1 MCNCSVMSFAH
12 ILHIFPPPDW
22 NLRSEWKWKVIISQ
36 LAVWGGRDYRRSDPN
51 RQPRHI
57 YDPLEWASFE
67 AIGYSARRRHPV
79 LQHRSREFGSAWS
92 VLGCGAVEVL
102 GNRSTQRFGGV
113 VGWVSRQPLAR
124 LHAKM
129 PLMRKPSICCQTRNS
144 ARASRWW
151 VSVSAS
157 CSA

>member
-1 MCNCSVMSFAH
+1 MCNCSVMSCAH
-12 ILHIFPPPDW
+12 ILQIFPPSDW
-22 NLRSEWKWKVIISQ
+22 NLRSKWKWEVIISQ
-36 LAVWGGRDYRRSDPN
+36 LAVRGGRDYRRSDPN

-57 YDPLEWASFE
+57 YDTLEWASFE
-67 AIGYSARRRHPV
+67 AIGYSTRRRHPV
-79 LQHRSREFGSAWS
+79 LQFGPREFGSAWS
-92 VLGCGAVEVL
+92 IFRLRAVEVL
-102 GNRSTQRFGGV
+102 GNRSAQRFGEV

-129 PLMRKPSICCQTRNS
+129 PLMAPICCQIRNL

-151 VSVSAS
+151 ASVSAS